1 MMHGSVCIWQ
11 RDMLVLKRNWFSEV
25 ATVLAF
31 PLTFFLTFGLGMQG
45 YIQDIEGV
53 PYAIFVVPGLISMT
67 TILAAFDDGAWG
79 MWFHRIVQKTIEE
92 YRVNPITVT
101 DIIIGKIISGF
112 SSGLLKGVSVGIAL
126 LLLTGFQFTLTHLL
140 VYLLFIFLGC
150 ITFSCLGSLCGTLVD
165 KPENL
170 GRIEAV
176 VIMPMIFMA
185 GLFFPLSAYPDS
197 VLPYIKAVPT
207 TALFDG
213 ARIALLSGGVD
224 MVYVGMLIVSAVS
237 SFILAVRVFEK
248 KMHG

>member
-1 MMHGSVCIWQ
+1 MHGAICVWQ
-11 RDMLVLKRNWFSEV
+11 RDMLVLRRNWLSEI

-31 PLTFFLTFGLGMQG
+31 PLTFFLTFGLGLKG
-45 YIQDIEGV
+45 YIQDIEGI

-67 TILAAFDDGAWG
+67 AVLAAFDDGAWG

-101 DIIIGKIISGF
+101 DIIVGKIISGF
-112 SSGLLKGVSVGIAL
+112 TSGLLKGISVGIAL
-126 LLLTGFQFTLTHLL
+126 LLLTGFQFTPTYLL

-150 ITFSCLGSLCGTLVD
+150 ITFSCLGSLCGTLID

-176 VIMPMIFMA
+176 VVMPIIFLA
-185 GLFFPLSAYPDS
+185 GLFFPLSIYPDD
-197 VLPYIKAVPT
+197 VLPFIKAIPT

-213 ARIALLSGGVD
+213 AREALLSGKVA
-224 MVYVGMLIVSAVS
+224 MSYLIMLVVSAII
-237 SFILAVRVFEK
+237 SFGLAVRVFEK

>member
-1 MMHGSVCIWQ
+1 MHGASCIWQ
-11 RDMLVLKRNWFSEV
+11 RDMLVLGRNWFSEV

-31 PLTFFLTFGLGMQG
+31 PLTFFLTFGLGLKG

-67 TILAAFDDGAWG
+67 TILAAFDDGAWSL
-79 MWFHRIVQKTIEE
+79 WFHRIVQKTIEE
-92 YRVNPITVT
+92 YRVNPITVA

-112 SSGLLKGVSVGIAL
+112 TSGLLKGISVGIAL
-126 LLLTGFQFTLTHLL
+126 FLLTGFHFTSTYLL
-140 VYLLFIFLGC
+140 VYLLFIFVGC
-150 ITFSCLGSLCGTLVD
+150 IIFSCIGSLCGTLID

-176 VIMPMIFMA
+176 VIMPIIFLG
-185 GLFFPLSAYPDS
+185 GLFFPLSVYPGN
-197 VLPYIKAVPT
+197 VLPYIKALPT

-213 ARIALLSGGVD
+213 ARIALLDGKVEMG
-224 MVYVGMLIVSAVS
+224 YLIMLIVSAII
-237 SFILAVRVFEK
+237 SFLLAVRVFEK

>member
-31 PLTFFLTFGLGMQG
+31 PLTFFLTFGLGMKG

-213 ARIALLSGGVD
+213 ARIALLSGGLD
-224 MVYVGMLIVSAVS
+224 MIYLGMLIVSAVL
-237 SFILAVRVFEK
+237 SFILAVRIFEK

>member
-1 MMHGSVCIWQ
+1 MHGAICVWQ
-11 RDMLVLKRNWFSEV
+11 RDMLVLRRNWLSEI

-31 PLTFFLTFGLGMQG
+31 PLTFFLTFGLGLKG
-45 YIQDIEGV
+45 YIQDIEGI

-67 TILAAFDDGAWG
+67 AVLAAFDDGAWG

-101 DIIIGKIISGF
+101 DIIVGKIISGF
-112 SSGLLKGVSVGIAL
+112 TSGLFKGISVGIAL
-126 LLLTGFQFTLTHLL
+126 LLLTGFQFTPTYLL

-150 ITFSCLGSLCGTLVD
+150 ITFSCLGSLCGTLID

-176 VIMPMIFMA
+176 VVMPIIFLA
-185 GLFFPLSAYPDS
+185 GLFFPLSIYPDD
-197 VLPYIKAVPT
+197 VLPYIKAIPT

-213 ARIALLSGGVD
+213 AREALLSGKVA
-224 MVYVGMLIVSAVS
+224 MPYLIMLVVSAII
-237 SFILAVRVFEK
+237 SFALAVRVFEK

>member
-1 MMHGSVCIWQ
+1 MHGSVCIWQ

-31 PLTFFLTFGLGMQG
+31 PLTFFLTFGLGLKG
-45 YIQDIEGV
+45 YIQDVEGV
-53 PYAIFVVPGLISMT
+53 SYAIFVVPGLISMT

-79 MWFHRIVQKTIEE
+79 LWFHRIVQKTIEE

-140 VYLLFIFLGC
+140 VYLLFMFLGC
-150 ITFSCLGSLCGTLVD
+150 ITFSCLGSLCGTLID

-176 VIMPMIFMA
+176 VIMPIMFLA

-197 VLPYIKAVPT
+197 ALPYIKAVPT

-213 ARIALLSGGVD
+213 ARIALLSGGLD
-224 MVYVGMLIVSAVS
+224 MVYLAMLIISAVI
-237 SFILAVRVFEK
+237 SFILAVRVFER

>member
-1 MMHGSVCIWQ
+1 MHGALCVWQ
-11 RDMLVLKRNWFSEV
+11 RDMRVLRRNWLSEV
-25 ATVLAF
+25 TTVLAF
-31 PLTFFLTFGLGMQG
+31 PLTFFLTFGLGLKG
-45 YIQDIEGV
+45 YIQDVENV

-67 TILAAFDDGAWG
+67 AILAAFDDGSWG
-79 MWFHRIVQKTIEE
+79 MWFHRIVQKTLDE

-112 SSGLLKGVSVGIAL
+112 TSGLCKGLAVGFFL
-126 LLLTGFQFTLTHLL
+126 LLLTGFKFNLSFVL

-150 ITFSCLGSLCGTLVD
+150 ITFSCLGSLCGTLID

-176 VIMPMIFMA
+176 VVMPIIFLA
-185 GLFFPLSAYPDS
+185 GLFFPLSAYPET

-213 ARIALLSGGVD
+213 ARLALLSGKVD
-224 MVYVGMLIVSAVS
+224 WAYLGMLLVSALI

>member
-31 PLTFFLTFGLGMQG
+31 PLTFFLTFGLGLKG

-53 PYAIFVVPGLISMT
+53 SYAVFVVPGLISMT

-101 DIIIGKIISGF
+101 DIIVGKIISGF
-112 SSGLLKGVSVGIAL
+112 SSGLFKGVSVGIAL
-126 LLLTGFQFTLTHLL
+126 LLLTGFQFTPIHLL
-140 VYLLFIFLGC
+140 VYLLFMFLGC
-150 ITFSCLGSLCGTLVD
+150 ITFSCIGTLCGTLID

-176 VIMPMIFMA
+176 VIMPIMFLA
-185 GLFFPLSAYPDS
+185 GLFFPLSAYPDN
-197 VLPYIKAVPT
+197 VLPYIKAIPT

-224 MVYVGMLIVSAVS
+224 MIYLGMLIVSAVI

>member
-1 MMHGSVCIWQ
+1 
-11 RDMLVLKRNWFSEV
+11 MLVLKRNWLSEV

-31 PLTFFLTFGLGMQG
+31 PLTFFLTFGLGLKG

-53 PYAIFVVPGLISMT
+53 PYAVFVVPGLISMT

-112 SSGLLKGVSVGIAL
+112 SSGLFKGVSVGIAL
-126 LLLTGFQFTLTHLL
+126 LFLTGFQFTPAHLL
-140 VYLLFIFLGC
+140 VYLLFMFLGC
-150 ITFSCLGSLCGTLVD
+150 ITFSCLGSLCGTLID

-176 VIMPMIFMA
+176 VIMPIMFLA
-185 GLFFPLSAYPDS
+185 GLFFPLTAYPDN
-197 VLPYIKAVPT
+197 VLPYIKAIPT

-224 MVYVGMLIVSAVS
+224 MIYLGMLIVSAVI
-237 SFILAVRVFEK
+237 SFILAVRIFEK

>member
-11 RDMLVLKRNWFSEV
+11 RDMLVLKRNWLSEV

-31 PLTFFLTFGLGMQG
+31 PLTFFLTFGLGMEG

-197 VLPYIKAVPT
+197 ILPYIKAVPT

-224 MVYVGMLIVSAVS
+224 MVYLGMLIVSAVI

>member
-1 MMHGSVCIWQ
+1 MMHGALCVWQ
-11 RDMLVLKRNWFSEV
+11 RDMRVLRRNWISEV
-25 ATVLAF
+25 TTVLAF
-31 PLTFFLTFGLGMQG
+31 PLTFFLTFGLGLKG
-45 YIQDIEGV
+45 YIQDVENV

-67 TILAAFDDGAWG
+67 AILAAFDDGSWG
-79 MWFHRIVQKTIEE
+79 MWFHRIVQKTIDE

-112 SSGLLKGVSVGIAL
+112 TSGLCKGLSVGFFL
-126 LLLTGFQFTLTHLL
+126 LLLTGFQFNLSFVL

-150 ITFSCLGSLCGTLVD
+150 ITFSCLGSLCGTLID

-176 VIMPMIFMA
+176 VVMPMIFLA
-185 GLFFPLSAYPDS
+185 GLFFPLSAYPEP
-197 VLPYIKAVPT
+197 VLTYIKAIPT

-213 ARIALLSGGVD
+213 ARIALLSGKVD
-224 MVYVGMLIVSAVS
+224 WAYLGMLLVSALI

>member
-1 MMHGSVCIWQ
+1 MMHGAICIWQ
-11 RDMLVLKRNWFSEV
+11 RDMRVLRRSLSSEA

-31 PLTFFLTFGLGMQG
+31 PLTFFLTFGLGLKG

-67 TILAAFDDGAWG
+67 AILGAFDDGSWG
-79 MWFHRIVQKTIEE
+79 MWFHRVVQKTIEE

-101 DIIIGKIISGF
+101 DIIVGKIISGF
-112 SSGLLKGVSVGIAL
+112 TSGFLKGLSVGICL
-126 LLLTGFQFTLTHLL
+126 LFLTGFQFNLL
-140 VYLLFIFLGC
+140 YLLGYLLFIFLGC
-150 ITFSCLGSLCGTLVD
+150 IAFSCLGSLVGTLID

-170 GRIEAV
+170 GRLEAV
-176 VIMPMIFMA
+176 VIMPLIFLA

-197 VLPYIKAVPT
+197 VLPYIQALPT

-213 ARIALLSGGVD
+213 ARIALLSGKVD
-224 MVYVGMLIVSAVS
+224 PVYLGELLASAIL

>member
-1 MMHGSVCIWQ
+1 
-11 RDMLVLKRNWFSEV
+11 MLVLKRNWFSEV

-31 PLTFFLTFGLGMQG
+31 PLTFFLTFGLGLKG
-45 YIQDIEGV
+45 YIQDVEGV
-53 PYAIFVVPGLISMT
+53 SYAIFVVPGLISMT

-176 VIMPMIFMA
+176 VIMPIIFMA

-224 MVYVGMLIVSAVS
+224 MVYLGMLIVAAVI
-237 SFILAVRVFEK
+237 SFILAVWVFER

>member
-1 MMHGSVCIWQ
+1 MRGAGCIWQ
-11 RDMLVLKRNWFSEV
+11 RDMLVLGRNWFSEV

-31 PLTFFLTFGLGMQG
+31 PLTFFLTFGLGLKG

-53 PYAIFVVPGLISMT
+53 PYPIFVVPGLISMT
-67 TILAAFDDGAWG
+67 TVLAAFDDGAWG
-79 MWFHRIVQKTIEE
+79 LWFHRIVQKTIEE
-92 YRVNPITVT
+92 YRVNPITVA

-112 SSGLLKGVSVGIAL
+112 TSGLFKGISVGIAL
-126 LLLTGFQFTLTHLL
+126 LLLTGFQFTLTYLL
-140 VYLLFIFLGC
+140 VYLLFIFVGC
-150 ITFSCLGSLCGTLVD
+150 IIFSCLGSLCGTLID

-176 VIMPMIFMA
+176 VIMPIIFLA
-185 GLFFPLSAYPDS
+185 GLFFPLSVYPENL
-197 VLPYIKAVPT
+197 LPYIQAFPT

-213 ARIALLSGGVD
+213 ARNALLAGKVD
-224 MVYVGMLIVSAVS
+224 LAYLIILIISAII

>member
-1 MMHGSVCIWQ
+1 MHGAICVWQ
-11 RDMLVLKRNWFSEV
+11 RDMLVLRRNWVSEI

-31 PLTFFLTFGLGMQG
+31 PLTFFLTFGLGLKG
-45 YIQDIEGV
+45 YIKDIGGI

-67 TILAAFDDGAWG
+67 AVLAAFDDGAWG

-101 DIIIGKIISGF
+101 DIIVGKIISGF
-112 SSGLLKGVSVGIAL
+112 TSGLFKGISVGIAL
-126 LLLTGFQFTLTHLL
+126 LLLTGFHFTPTYLL

-150 ITFSCLGSLCGTLVD
+150 ITFSCLGSLCGTLID

-176 VIMPMIFMA
+176 VVMPIIFLA
-185 GLFFPLSAYPDS
+185 GLFFPLSIYPDD
-197 VLPYIKAVPT
+197 VLPYIKAIPT

-213 ARIALLSGGVD
+213 AREALLSGKVA
-224 MVYVGMLIVSAVS
+224 MPYLVMLVVSAII
-237 SFILAVRVFEK
+237 SFALAVRVFEK

>member
-1 MMHGSVCIWQ
+1 MHGAVCVWE
-11 RDMLVLKRNWFSEV
+11 RDMLVLRRNWFSEV

-31 PLTFFLTFGLGMQG
+31 PLTFFLTFGLGLKG

-79 MWFHRIVQKTIEE
+79 MWFHRVVQKTIEE

-112 SSGLLKGVSVGIAL
+112 SSGLFKGVSVGFAL
-126 LLLTGFQFTLTHLL
+126 LLLTGFQFTLTYLL

-150 ITFSCLGSLCGTLVD
+150 ITFSCLGSLCGTVVD

-176 VIMPMIFMA
+176 VIMPIIFLA

-197 VLPYIKAVPT
+197 VLPYIKTIPT

-213 ARIALLSGGVD
+213 ARIALLSGNVD
-224 MVYVGMLIVSAVS
+224 VVYLGMLFVSAII

-248 KMHG
+248 RMHG